1 VDHPAVTGG
10 LKLSYGADGSAGLD
24 ALGRVVDQKWT
35 TGDGETG
42 TTVDEFTYGY
52 DLSGNR
58 TWRNVVPA
66 ESPYDVHDETYA
78 YDCLDRLTEVRRGT
92 VEGETIEEAGYA
104 QSWILD
110 AVGNWDN
117 FRTDPD
123 GAGSKEE
130 ATEVREHDAANQITS
145 LSGGITPAYDA
156 AGNMVSGPKPGSA
169 RGDGQAGQS
178 YTYDAWNR
186 LVKVE
191 EWIWTDSNEDG
202 EFQTGERSTAVPVAE
217 YQYDGLNRRI
227 AKLVYDAPSETWT
240 RSDFYYNEDWQVLE
254 ERVAAAVLAADKS
267 VPATAPK
274 VQYLWDPSYI
284 DTPVCRW
291 RDADPNVAGL
301 EEVVYYTTDANHNVT
316 AVIQQVDD
324 DEDPETPDVPQVAE
338 RYVYDAYGTVTVLN
352 PDWSPRTVNSS
363 ALGNE
368 VLFTGHPLDGET
380 GLYYARARY
389 LQPTLG
395 VWLNPDPEGY
405 TDGMNVYEY
414 CTSNPMT
421 ASDPSGLFGIF
432 TYDESYR
439 STENG
444 VHGTMIY
451 TYWRCTST
459 VATRT
464 FIPDPNRRELGGVNM
479 STGFEATTDV
489 IRNLQGRSAPSA
501 PFQQGVGHTVS
512 GMELALNLNPIE
524 STRQAIQ
531 GTGIYGEQLD
541 FADRSL
547 AAAALVPVGKVG
559 KVLKC
564 GEKLLRDASTAEKA
578 ARGIKT
584 VEGANDLGRMG
595 RVGAGGLR
603 AAAKV
608 PIGLVNAR
616 SWQEY
621 ERAIRAIYGEA
632 SLSVRRYST
641 VVDGEL
647 VEGVADAVTLGGK
660 RVAVEAKFCEAW
672 GTSLRNPSSAIG
684 KMGFAEAEQ
693 QQVVRQARAY
703 SKAFDDVIYH
713 SNSAELVAYYSKVF
727 SDFGLKNVKFVHT
740 P

>member
-1 VDHPAVTGG
+1 V
-10 LKLSYGADGSAGLD
+10 
-24 ALGRVVDQKWT
+24 WN
-35 TGDGETG
+35 E
-42 TTVDEFTYGY
+42 
-52 DLSGNR
+52 
-58 TWRNVVPA
+58 
-66 ESPYDVHDETYA
+66 
-78 YDCLDRLTEVRRGT
+78 
-92 VEGETIEEAGYA
+92 
-104 QSWILD
+104 
-110 AVGNWDN
+110 
-117 FRTDPD
+117 
-123 GAGSKEE
+123 
-130 ATEVREHDAANQITS
+130 REHDAANQITS
-145 LSGGITPAYDA
+145 IPGGITPAYDA
-156 AGNMVSGPKPGSA
+156 AGNMVRGPKPGEA
-169 RGDGQAGQS
+169 AAPGQTGQN

-191 EWIWTDSNEDG
+191 EWTWTDANEDG
-202 EFQTGERSTAVPVAE
+202 EFQAGEKSTAVPVAE
-217 YQYDGLNRRI
+217 YRYDGLNRRI
-227 AKLVYDAPSETWT
+227 AKLVFDAPSDTWT
-240 RSDFYYNEDWQVLE
+240 RTDSYFNEAWQVLE
-254 ERVAAAVLAADKS
+254 ERVATAVLAADKG
-267 VPATAPK
+267 VPATAAY
-274 VQYLWDPSYI
+274 VQYLWDPRYI
-284 DTPVCRW
+284 DTPILRW
-291 RDADPNVAGL
+291 RNANVEDLDL
-301 EEVVYYTTDANHNVT
+301 EETVYYTTDANFNVT
-316 AVIQQVDD
+316 ALIDGSTG
-324 DEDPETPDVPQVAE
+324 EPTE
-338 RYVYDAYGTVTVLN
+338 RYAYDAYGTVTVLN
-352 PDWSPRTVNSS
+352 PDWSPRTVNAS

-395 VWLNPDPEGY
+395 VWLNPDPQGY

-421 ASDPSGLFGIF
+421 ATDPSGLFGLF
-432 TYDESYR
+432 TYEESYR
-439 STENG
+439 STQNG
-444 VHGTMIY
+444 VHGTMVY
-451 TYWRCTST
+451 TYWRCTCT

-464 FIPDPNRRELGGVNM
+464 FMPDPNRRELGGVNM

-512 GMELALNLNPIE
+512 GMELALDLNPIE

-531 GTGIYGEQLD
+531 GTGIYGQQLD